1 MNMLTDEEREK
12 TMKIAGSVIL
22 EAIKQEGFSD
32 VTIAYGILEYTRRV
46 FLTSPDFD
54 QTEVEKNLKDI
65 EEFIFQILTLKDS
78 KRN

>member
-1 MNMLTDEEREK
+1 MLTDEEREK
-12 TMKIAGSVIL
+12 TRKIAGSVIL
-22 EAIKQEGFSD
+22 EAIKQERFSD
-32 VTIAYGILEYTRRV
+32 VTRAYGILEYTRRV

>member
-1 MNMLTDEEREK
+1 MLTDGEREK

-22 EAIKQEGFSD
+22 EAIKQEDFSD